1 NAGRAT
7 DNATEQASNTVNGE
21 DLAYSIDIMESCAI
35 DANDFLKTSTDI
47 PRKLDNLPPASA
59 AENIGVTDSLREQ
72 ITDIWDDVTHNE
84 DNILKYFTLVDE
96 WWNKYAEEISRLK
109 DQES

>member
-1 NAGRAT
+1 GCPNSVHGM
-7 DNATEQASNTVNGE
+7 SSSIVNGE
-21 DLAYSIDIMESCAI
+21 DLGYSIEIVESCVI
-35 DANDFLKTSTDI
+35 DAGDFLIKYTDLR
-47 PRKLDNLPPASA
+47 RKPYSFLPASA

-84 DNILKYFTLVDE
+84 DNILKYVTLVDE